1 MAENI
6 FDRIVIERVDLDINI
21 GPKTYKLSG
30 DKEFINLATR
40 NKSDLF
46 FLLKEIVK
54 KIGYTPYVNGQKAW
68 NGVAI
73 LSKDPL
79 NITNK
84 SIPK

>member
-6 FDRIVIERVDLDINI
+6 FDRIVVERVDLEITI
-21 GPKTYKLSG
+21 GPKIYKLSG

-54 KIGYTPYVNGQKAW
+54 KIGLLRTFILYTKYPGK
-68 NGVAI
+68 I
-73 LSKDPL
+73 RISD
-79 NITNK
+79 IH
-84 SIPK
+84 